1 MNCSE
6 WKRKYKKE
14 RAEKLQERAGRIKAE
29 ATTVRQD
36 DQIAILERRVARAE
50 RQAADSERR
59 AARAER
65 SEACLSRQLAELRKQ
80 VNIHD
85 NPHTPPSHRTPTQEK
100 MGRGRAGKKDD
111 GKKNGT
117 ASGRKQGAQ
126 KGHPG
131 KTSRPKP
138 ERFEEH
144 VMHEC
149 AECSSPHI
157 LATEQRIRDIT
168 ELPPPPKP
176 VTTRHTINVYD
187 CADCGA
193 HGMMPDTDL
202 PDKGAL
208 GRRASAEIVGN
219 FIERLPH
226 RLNAARMARIGLP
239 VSTGTVHNVLA
250 RVGSNMESKV
260 AAVLA
265 VLVAAS
271 VLHVD
276 ETSFRLNGKIVWV
289 WIFLDPATGV
299 VMYVLRP
306 SRGRDVLNE
315 VLPGFRGTIVCDG
328 WQPYRQWKIQRCWAH
343 ILREIRYLCEAHPH
357 SEAARDIYERLKRVF
372 ESGGYAA
379 EHRMS
384 RARRA
389 RVRAALLGH
398 VTRILDDHG
407 NSALAAKFMTK
418 LSGAAEDLFEFVLDP
433 RIDATNNAAER
444 GLREIVIHRKI
455 RGTLRSP
462 ESMQNL
468 GNIFTCVGTWK
479 NTGMDYMAELQKYA

>member
-1 MNCSE
+1 MKCSE
-6 WKRKYKKE
+6 WKRKYKEE
-14 RAEKLQERAGRIKAE
+14 RTRRLQAEVNMNRMENQM
-29 ATTVRQD
+29 
-36 DQIAILERRVARAE
+36 AIMG
-50 RQAADSERR
+50 RQAART
-59 AARAER
+59 ER
-65 SEACLSRQLAELRKQ
+65 SLAHVSRQLAALQKQ
-80 VNIHD
+80 VKIHD

-100 MGRGRAGKKDD
+100 MGRGRAGKKGG
-111 GKKNGT
+111 GKKDNGKGDG
-117 ASGRKQGAQ
+117 ASSGRKRGAQ

-157 LATEQRIRDIT
+157 LATEQKTRDIT

-193 HGMMPDTDL
+193 RGMVPDTDL

-226 RLNAARMARIGLP
+226 RLNAARMARVGLP
-239 VSTGTVHNVLA
+239 VSTGTVHNVLT
-250 RVGSNMESKV
+250 RVGSNMNGKV
-260 AAVLA
+260 AAILA
-265 VLVAAS
+265 VLIAAR

-276 ETSFRLNGKIVWV
+276 ETSFRLNGKTVWV
-289 WIFLDPATGV
+289 WIFLDPATKAV
-299 VMYVLRP
+299 LYVLRP

-315 VLPGFRGTIVCDG
+315 VLPRFRGTIVCDG
-328 WQPYRQWKIQRCWAH
+328 WTPYQQWKRQRCWAH
-343 ILREIRYLCEAHPH
+343 IMREIRYLHEAHPR
-357 SEAARDIYERLKRVF
+357 SEVARDTYERLKRVF
-372 ESGGYAA
+372 ESGGDAA
-379 EHRMS
+379 GRRMP

-407 NSALAAKFMTK
+407 DSTLAAKFMTK
-418 LSGAAEDLFEFVLDP
+418 LAGAADDLFEFVLDP
-433 RIDATNNAAER
+433 RIDPTNNAAER

-455 RGTLRSP
+455 RGTLRSN

-479 NTGMDYMAELQKYA
+479 NTGLDYMAELQKYA